1 MQKHF
6 VTFYSP
12 GTFVHEQ
19 TIRPI
24 ERWNV
29 GQAVDLARSIT
40 ERYNA
45 KPFGFR
51 FSTRARKDD
60 ELDSKTVKESPMY
73 YLGGDVLTLEDVKKR
88 SDPRDEILIS
98 NMECNGWNVV
108 IENRNSWLITQPLNA
123 DDVVLDF
130 TA

>member
-12 GTFVHEQ
+12 GTFVYEQ
-19 TIRPI
+19 TTKPI
-24 ERWNV
+24 EEWNAE
-29 GQAVDLARSIT
+29 QAVEMAKSIT
-40 ERYNA
+40 ERHAA

-88 SDPRDEILIS
+88 NDPKDAILIS
-98 NMECNGWNVV
+98 NMECNGWNRI
-108 IENRNSWLITQPLNA
+108 IENRNSWKITQPLRA
-123 DDVVLDF
+123 DDVILDF
-130 TA
+130 TT

>member
-19 TIRPI
+19 TTKPI
-24 ERWNV
+24 ETWNV
-29 GQAVDLARSIT
+29 EQAVEMSKQIT

-51 FSTRARKDD
+51 FSTRARKDN

-88 SDPRDEILIS
+88 NDPKDEILIS
-98 NMECNGWNVV
+98 NMECNDWNRI
-108 IENRNSWLITQPLNA
+108 IENRNSWKITQPLCA

-130 TA
+130 TT